1 MLPINRELKFSLVPR
16 GKVAIQLTLPA
27 DGCALVVRN
36 DEFYFYGQKFSAIG
50 PLNDEQINQLL
61 DLGVQLKVD
70 NRDL

>member
-1 MLPINRELKFSLVPR
+1 MNRDLKFSLAPR
-16 GKVAIQLTLPA
+16 DKVVIQLTLPA

-61 DLGVQLKVD
+61 TLGVRLKVD